1 MPSRFE
7 IAKTGPNTH
16 EVRLGTPGWEKGD
29 PKFFYRLT
37 VEAEN
42 VENIGM
48 EPKEWKRRVV
58 EDGKVVISSIVWG
71 FPGDS
76 VRVTN
81 ISSAR
86 CQVAEGS
93 EVPSFNVTYIDETAK
108 EPKRKT
114 LATTKK
120 DYTWTPG
127 MPLWQ
132 KIAIGAGIA
141 GVVGLAWMKAR

>member
-16 EVRLGTPGWEKGD
+16 EVRLGTPGWKKGD
-29 PKFFYRLT
+29 PTFGYRLT
-37 VEAEN
+37 IEAEN
-42 VENIGM
+42 VENINM
-48 EPKEWKRRVV
+48 EKGEWENRKV
-58 EDGKVVISSIVWG
+58 EDGKVIITGTVLG
-71 FPGDS
+71 FPWDS
-76 VRVTN
+76 VRATN
-81 ISSAR
+81 ITSAR
-86 CQVAEGS
+86 CEVRDVS